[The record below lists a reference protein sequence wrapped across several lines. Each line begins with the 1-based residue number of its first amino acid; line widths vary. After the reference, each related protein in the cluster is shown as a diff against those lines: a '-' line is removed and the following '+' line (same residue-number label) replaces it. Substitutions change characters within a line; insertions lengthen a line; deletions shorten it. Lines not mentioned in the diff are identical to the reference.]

1 MEMLGGGEAI
11 KEQCRSV
18 DIMSDSAYAILKRDS
33 RKCTG
38 NFFIDD
44 EVLREEGVTDMDK
57 YTCVPGEANSHFCRL
72 GCNVSAKQ

>member
-18 DIMSDSAYAILKRDS
+18 DIMSDSAYAILTRDS
-33 RKCTG
+33 HKCTG

-44 EVLREEGVTDMDK
+44 EVLRAEGMTDLDK
-57 YTCVPGEANSHFCRL
+57 YTCVPGERSSLPRSLMLNT
-72 GCNVSAKQ
+72 